1 MGLAVTAD
9 PGQLHPGD
17 LLLWLE
23 VRAVQELVRNL
34 CVIPFWVVVKDLHS
48 VGVDRDNI
56 SENYVVRS
64 AWCSFFNYVV

>member
-1 MGLAVTAD
+1 MRLAVTAD

-17 LLLWLE
+17 LLLGLE

-34 CVIPFWVVVKDLHS
+34 RVIPFWVVVKDLHS

-56 SENYVVRS
+56 SERLRGAVRM
-64 AWCSFFNYVV
+64 V